1 MHLFDFRKKGRIKN
15 ANSTMPLD
23 SYLFFVI
30 VDHEKPFLFMVNRC
44 QFIIKFIER
53 IIKMENN
60 KLSFA

>member
-1 MHLFDFRKKGRIKN
+1 
-15 ANSTMPLD
+15 MPLD